1 MASLKP
7 HGVKHFK
14 YFTSQVCLSRK
25 IKENATCL
33 LFKCRKKSVILEV
46 NILTECLSSKHSC
59 CR

>member
-7 HGVKHFK
+7 HDVKHFK

-25 IKENATCL
+25 IKENAKCL

-46 NILTECLSSKHSC
+46 NIVTDRMFEQQALLL
-59 CR
+59 